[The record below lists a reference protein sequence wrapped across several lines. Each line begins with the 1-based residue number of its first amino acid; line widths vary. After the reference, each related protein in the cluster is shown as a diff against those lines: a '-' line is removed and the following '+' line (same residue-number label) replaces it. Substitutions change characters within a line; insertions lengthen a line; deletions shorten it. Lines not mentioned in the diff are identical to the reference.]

1 MKKLVLLIALLSGT
15 MALNAQSNQTIWNSY
30 FWLLNTQESAT
41 DIRVFSRFPSADN
54 VPPPLAG
61 YMDQVL
67 SDTLFIRVL
76 YKQRFSSG
84 SGSSVNRDDT
94 FYNVAIPASVNYL
107 NVSGN
112 MLQIDSNGDV
122 TDTSWNETDSTF
134 VLHPVGINNVS
145 KNVPHIAVHPNPAN
159 NTLFFEHGLEYRQ
172 VQLYNSVGQRV
183 ASYPYNN
190 TGSIDISV
198 LAGGFYFLK
207 LNGKKEETLGW
218 ARFVKTE

>member
-1 MKKLVLLIALLSGT
+1 
-15 MALNAQSNQTIWNSY
+15 MALNAQPVQPIWNSY

-41 DIRVFSRFPSADN
+41 DIRILSRFPSADYT
-54 VPPPLAG
+54 PPPLIG
-61 YMDQVL
+61 YINEVS
-67 SDTLFIRVL
+67 SDTLFIKVL
-76 YKQRFSSG
+76 YKERFSSG
-84 SGSSVNRDDT
+84 WANSVTRDDT
-94 FYNVAIPASVNYL
+94 FSNVAIPAGINYL

-145 KNVPHIAVHPNPAN
+145 KNVPHIAVHPNPVN
-159 NTLFFEHGLEYRQ
+159 TTLFFEQGLEYRQ
-172 VQLYNSVGQRV
+172 VQVYNSIGRRV
-183 ASYPYNN
+183 ASYPYNH
-190 TGSIDISV
+190 TRSIDIST
-198 LAGGFYFLK
+198 LAKGFYFLK